1 MDRLW
6 LGPWRW
12 AIYEVETLEVA
23 LSLAER
29 GADFIETMAVAPMI
43 QAFRDL
49 AARSTGKGPDE
60 AR

>member
-1 MDRLW
+1 M
-6 LGPWRW
+6 
-12 AIYEVETLEVA
+12 A

-43 QAFRDL
+43 QAFHEL
-49 AARSTGKGPDE
+49 AARNQSKGPDE